1 MKYPC
6 TFPLFRKSLLTKKF
20 KSPIFQ
26 LEQTFER
33 FPKNVVEAFT
43 KSIDG
48 LTSCNSQKISFYI
61 LLLAL
66 ITVIPASP
74 VFSANVSVTWNKN
87 TESDLAGYKIYKRT
101 LPSLDFGQ
109 PTFSGMPS
117 NPSSPSTTVTGLS
130 EGKTYGFIATA
141 FDTSGNESAPSAE
154 KQITVPTGTP
164 PPPSSLNISNLTVA
178 SGKTYVVPSSGLQAG
193 GTVYIDRSYTY
204 TTVPTL
210 VQGATYIQ
218 TANNDKAATNTNFL
232 SFTVNQS
239 VSVYVAHGDRITPK
253 PAWLNTFTDT
263 GTNLVT
269 SDTTLSLF
277 VRTFSAGTITLGGNV
292 SSANAGNSL
301 SMYSVIVKPDSGSPT
316 DTTAPTVTLTAPS
329 AGTVSGTVTVTA
341 SASDN
346 VGVAG
351 VQFRLQGANLGAE
364 DTTSPYSTSW
374 NTTTV
379 PNGSYTLTAIARDA
393 AGNTKTATSVTVT
406 VSNTT
411 TPPPPPADTTPPTV
425 TLTAPGAGTVSG
437 TVTVSASASDN
448 VGVAGVQFRLQGAN
462 LGAEDTTSPY
472 STSWNTTTVPNGSYT
487 LTAIARDAA
496 GNTKT
501 AASVT
506 VTVSN
511 SSTPPPPTALNI
523 SNLTVASGKT
533 YLVPSSGLQAGGTVY
548 IDRPFTYTTVPALVQ
563 GAAYIRTANDDKA
576 ATNTNFV
583 SFTANQPVAVYVA
596 HDVRITT
603 KPSWLTNFTDTGTNL
618 VNSDTTLR
626 LFVRSFPAGT
636 ITLGGNTS
644 GGCCSMYS
652 VIVKS
657 DGGNSGDTTAP
668 TVTLTAPSAG
678 TVSGTVTVSASA
690 SDNVG
695 VTGVQFRLQG
705 TNLGAE
711 DTTNPYSTSW
721 NTTTVPNGSYTL
733 TAIARDAAG
742 NTTTAAPRTV
752 TVSNTSTPPPPST
765 SSIQVNF
772 QPANATVP
780 SGYQKDDGS
789 VYTSS
794 RGYGWTNGG
803 NTMRERNTNSD
814 QRLDTFVQLK
824 PEEANTWRYDMPNG
838 NYTITLVSGDPDY
851 ALSPQRVTV
860 EGKVVI
866 DNLGTST
873 PNTFITITDVPIT
886 IADGALTITLGPSS
900 SNSKLNYVQV
910 KSSNTQ

>member
-6 TFPLFRKSLLTKKF
+6 TFRLFRKSLLTKKL

-393 AGNTKTATSVTVT
+393 AGNT
-406 VSNTT
+406 
-411 TPPPPPADTTPPTV
+411 
-425 TLTAPGAGTVSG
+425 
-437 TVTVSASASDN
+437 
-448 VGVAGVQFRLQGAN
+448 
-462 LGAEDTTSPY
+462 
-472 STSWNTTTVPNGSYT
+472 
-487 LTAIARDAA
+487 
-496 GNTKT
+496 
-501 AASVT
+501 
-506 VTVSN
+506 
-511 SSTPPPPTALNI
+511 
-523 SNLTVASGKT
+523 
-533 YLVPSSGLQAGGTVY
+533 
-548 IDRPFTYTTVPALVQ
+548 
-563 GAAYIRTANDDKA
+563 
-576 ATNTNFV
+576 
-583 SFTANQPVAVYVA
+583 
-596 HDVRITT
+596 
-603 KPSWLTNFTDTGTNL
+603 
-618 VNSDTTLR
+618 
-626 LFVRSFPAGT
+626 
-636 ITLGGNTS
+636 
-644 GGCCSMYS
+644 
-652 VIVKS
+652 
-657 DGGNSGDTTAP
+657 
-668 TVTLTAPSAG
+668 
-678 TVSGTVTVSASA
+678 
-690 SDNVG
+690 
-695 VTGVQFRLQG
+695 
-705 TNLGAE
+705 
-711 DTTNPYSTSW
+711 
-721 NTTTVPNGSYTL
+721 
-733 TAIARDAAG
+733 
-742 NTTTAAPRTV
+742 TTAAPRTV